1 MTYLEK
7 YKQDHP
13 DATYTCYGLPSDC
26 DCPRDC
32 GYETRTSLRECPF
45 PGLSCEDCWNREMP
59 EEKEPEKHC
68 NSKVVYTTREPSE
81 NINKEPEKT
90 RYIRIAVDEDTYS
103 DIVNGAE
110 TTHLLI
116 GPEDV
121 VEAEPISQY
130 ADILNIA
137 VHVNEIDVYDP
148 DEIISNV
155 FKQVSQIKDRMINIS
170 IM

>member
-13 DATYTCYGLPSDC
+13 DARYSCYGLPVDY
-26 DCPRDC
+26 DCPSEC
-32 GYETRTSLRECPF
+32 GYETRTFLRDCPF

-59 EEKEPEKHC
+59 EEKEGEKM
-68 NSKVVYTTREPSE
+68 SE
-81 NINKEPEKT
+81 NILKKEPEKT

-103 DIVNGAE
+103 DLVNEAESTHIVVK
-110 TTHLLI
+110 
-116 GPEDV
+116 PEDV

-148 DEIISNV
+148 EEIISNV